1 MRQFKNTKKITERNN
16 ISVNNY
22 LKEVNRY
29 PMATVDEEVTLAQ
42 RIRQGGKEADKAR
55 KRLVEANLRF
65 VISVANQYHQPNMDL
80 SDLISEGN
88 IGLIKAAELFD
99 ETRGFKFISYAVW
112 WIRQSISSAIC
123 ENGRAIRL
131 PLNQQALLNKY
142 FILMNKTIQKD
153 QREPTPAEFAEF
165 ADISEYK
172 ASMLIEQNYKTLS
185 MDAPLSEDTGTSIG
199 DLVSSGSKTDEP
211 LDKESLHQDIAAILN
226 HILTAKER
234 EIILRSFGIGCKEE
248 GLEDIGVSL
257 GLSRERVRQIIAK
270 LLRAFPENLDED
282 NSDLIYWFT
291 TYNFLKY
298 PLFKKDGHFRDLTF

>member
-55 KRLVEANLRF
+55 QRLIEANLRF

-99 ETRGFKFISYAVW
+99 DTRGFKFISYAVW

-131 PLNQQALLNKY
+131 PLNQQALINKY
-142 FILMNKTIQKD
+142 FILMNKTIQKE
-153 QREPTPAEFAEF
+153 QREPTSAEFAEF

-185 MDAPLSEDTGTSIG
+185 MDAPLSEETDTSVG
-199 DLVSSGSKTDEP
+199 DLVPSHYRTDDS
-211 LDKESLHQDIAAILN
+211 LDKEFLHQDIAAILN

-248 GLEDIGVSL
+248 GLEEIGVSL
-257 GLSRERVRQIIAK
+257 GLSRERVRQIREKALSTIRRSNK
-270 LLRAFPENLDED
+270 
-282 NSDLIYWFT
+282 I
-291 TYNFLKY
+291 
-298 PLFKKDGHFRDLTF
+298 GILTQHIR

>member
-1 MRQFKNTKKITERNN
+1 MRQFKTTKNITERSN

-29 PMATVDEEVTLAQ
+29 PMVTVDEEVTLAQ

-123 ENGRAIRL
+123 ENGRTIRL

-165 ADISEYK
+165 ADITEYK

-185 MDAPLSEDTGTSIG
+185 MNDPLSEDTGTSVG
-199 DLVSSGSKTDEP
+199 DLVPSRDRTDDS

-226 HILTAKER
+226 HILTTKER

-257 GLSRERVRQIIAK
+257 GLSRERVRQIREKA
-270 LLRAFPENLDED
+270 LRTIRRSNKIGRLAQY
-282 NSDLIYWFT
+282 I
-291 TYNFLKY
+291 
-298 PLFKKDGHFRDLTF
+298 

>member
-172 ASMLIEQNYKTLS
+172 ASMLIEQNHKTLS
-185 MDAPLSEDTGTSIG
+185 MDAPLSEDTDTSIG

-211 LDKESLHQDIAAILN
+211 LDKESLHQDMTAILN
-226 HILTAKER
+226 HILSAKEK
-234 EIILRSFGIGCKEE
+234 EILMRSFGINCKEE
-248 GLEDIGVSL
+248 GLEEIGFAF
-257 GLSRERVRQIIAK
+257 GLSRERVRQIREKALCKIRRSNKIGILAQY
-270 LLRAFPENLDED
+270 
-282 NSDLIYWFT
+282 I
-291 TYNFLKY
+291 
-298 PLFKKDGHFRDLTF
+298 

>member
-1 MRQFKNTKKITERNN
+1 MRQFKNTKNITERSN
-16 ISVNNY
+16 ISVNKY

-29 PMATVDEEVTLAQ
+29 PMVTVDEEVILAQ
-42 RIRQGGKEADKAR
+42 KIRQGGKEADKAR

-185 MDAPLSEDTGTSIG
+185 MDAPLSEDTDTSVG
-199 DLVSSGSKTDEP
+199 DLVPSPYRTDDS

-257 GLSRERVRQIIAK
+257 GLSRERVRQIREKA
-270 LLRAFPENLDED
+270 LRTIRRSNKIGRLAQY
-282 NSDLIYWFT
+282 I
-291 TYNFLKY
+291 
-298 PLFKKDGHFRDLTF
+298 

>member
-1 MRQFKNTKKITERNN
+1 MRQFKNTKNITERSN

-22 LKEVNRY
+22 LKEVSRY

-99 ETRGFKFISYAVW
+99 DTRGFKFISYAVW

-185 MDAPLSEDTGTSIG
+185 MDAPLSEDTDTSVG
-199 DLVSSGSKTDEP
+199 DFVPSRYRTDDS

-226 HILTAKER
+226 HILTAKGR

-257 GLSRERVRQIIAK
+257 GLSRERVRQIREKA
-270 LLRAFPENLDED
+270 LRTIRRSNKIGILAQY
-282 NSDLIYWFT
+282 I
-291 TYNFLKY
+291 
-298 PLFKKDGHFRDLTF
+298 

>member
-1 MRQFKNTKKITERNN
+1 MRQFKNTKKSTERNN

-55 KRLVEANLRF
+55 QRLIEANLRF

-99 ETRGFKFISYAVW
+99 DTRGFKFISYAVW
-112 WIRQSISSAIC
+112 WIRQSISSTIY
-123 ENGRAIRL
+123 ENGRIIRL

-142 FILMNKTIQKD
+142 FILMNKTIQKE
-153 QREPTPAEFAEF
+153 QREPTTAEFAEF

-172 ASMLIEQNYKTLS
+172 ASMLIEQNHKTLS
-185 MDAPLSEDTGTSIG
+185 MDAPLSEDTETSVG
-199 DLVSSGSKTDEP
+199 DLVPSRYRTDDS

-248 GLEDIGVSL
+248 GLEEIGFSL
-257 GLSRERVRQIIAK
+257 GLSRERVRQIREKA
-270 LLRAFPENLDED
+270 LRTIRRSQKIGRLAQY
-282 NSDLIYWFT
+282 I
-291 TYNFLKY
+291 
-298 PLFKKDGHFRDLTF
+298 